1 MSIISIL
8 QQAGASSTLIEKVQ
22 QYPQLASELQALY
35 TKYEAMEAS
44 EIKSKQT
51 QPAESFEDVFGKEQK
66 IKSNS
71 KIESQELDTS
81 KQLLLDFNSQREV
94 QPTIPKSE
102 FSISIDRFD
111 DIGNVKVFNK
121 TTNKEVP
128 FNKFALIFEDDKTAS
143 IGFVERG
150 DTLAENKGAAREAY
164 KLLGEELNS
173 QGIRLTSSSTLQ
185 APGKKLWDDLVKEG
199 NAEQISGNG
208 YSFISKNKLET
219 KKYFEWFDPHTR
231 QFKEV
236 TATSEEEIQKNL
248 IKAKA
253 EWETLYQTKSEDAL
267 TNFDAEMN
275 LKYGL
280 NGKSVDHV
288 KDHTE
293 RWEKLEKDLEEIK
306 INIERFSNQKNNQ
319 PPPPQ
324 SSKAS
329 VASNSQGQ
337 QQANKSTH
345 SGATSTTAK
354 SSVKPNNNQTSKQ
367 VHIDTHRQIQ
377 QNSLSQFFKD
387 KERLKAFDI
396 ETTSLLNKG
405 KNFQNRAKIWQIGL
419 AIDSD
424 TQEISGHQTHTNPFF
439 SFDKNNKV
447 SKVTKTTKDAEKSLR
462 TSNGRFSERAF
473 SQGNF
478 TGFLKD
484 YNTGKIESLDSAL
497 KSMFDKVNKSDV
509 LVLQNMNFENKT
521 LKSQVEMGILSRDTY
536 NNIANKIN

>member
-1 MSIISIL
+1 MSILSIL

-81 KQLLLDFNSQREV
+81 KQLLLDFESQKEV
-94 QPTIPKSE
+94 RQSVPKSE
-102 FSISIDRFD
+102 FSISIERSD

-128 FNKFALIFEDDKTAS
+128 FNKFALMFEDDKTAS

-150 DTLAENKGAAREAY
+150 DTLAENRGAAREAY

-199 NAEQISGNG
+199 YAEQISGNG
-208 YSFISKNKLET
+208 YSFISKNKSNT
-219 KKYFEWFDPHTR
+219 NKSFEWFDPHTR
-231 QFKEV
+231 EFKEV

-253 EWETLYQTKSEDAL
+253 EWETLYQAKSEDAL

-280 NGKSVDHV
+280 NGESVDHV
-288 KDHTE
+288 KDHTQ

-306 INIERFSNQKNNQ
+306 INIERFSNQKNNK
-319 PPPPQ
+319 PPPQ

-329 VASNSQGQ
+329 GTSNTQGQ

-405 KNFQNRAKIWQIGL
+405 KNFQNRAKVWQIGL

-424 TQEISGHQTHTNPFF
+424 TQGISGIQSHTNPFF
-439 SFDKNNKV
+439 SFDKRHRNYGNNY
-447 SKVTKTTKDAEKSLR
+447 
-462 TSNGRFSERAF
+462 
-473 SQGNF
+473 Q
-478 TGFLKD
+478 
-484 YNTGKIESLDSAL
+484 YI
-497 KSMFDKVNKSDV
+497 
-509 LVLQNMNFENKT
+509 
-521 LKSQVEMGILSRDTY
+521 I
-536 NNIANKIN
+536 